1 MATVFQVLDCWAWL
15 GRIYLI
21 LCFGIQLFQT
31 AGGGGP
37 KNQPLRG
44 RNLHGSWPCGST
56 IIVSRLRRAR
66 VHKLKFCVPQD
77 TFCCGTVFVK
87 VDMVAHVDPFRD
99 NLLAWQQ

>member
-1 MATVFQVLDCWAWL
+1 MLT
-15 GRIYLI
+15 I
-21 LCFGIQLFQT
+21 L
-31 AGGGGP
+31 

-77 TFCCGTVFVK
+77 TFCCGTAFVK
-87 VDMVAHVDPFRD
+87 VDMLAHVDPFRD
-99 NLLAWQQ
+99 NLLSWQQ